1 MRFART
7 FPIWKISANF
17 RAEYGI
23 VIEDT
28 FCLRGMWIQ
37 LLSLLI
43 LDAGVELEGVDV
55 VWVMIAAKYGVS
67 DGS

>member
-7 FPIWKISANF
+7 FPIWKKPAKF
-17 RAEYGI
+17 RTEYGI
-23 VIEDT
+23 VIEDI
-28 FCLRGMWIQ
+28 FCWHSSWMQ
-37 LLSLLI
+37 FLSLLI

-67 DGS
+67 DRS